1 MPMIY
6 VTDRFDRWFRSL
18 RDAKAKACIQARI
31 DRIEDGHLGDHK
43 SVGNKIYEAR
53 IHYGPGYRLYFALQ
67 GLDFVLLLVGGNKS
81 TQLKD
86 IEQAKIEL
94 GRLRD
99 SI

>member
-1 MPMIY
+1 MIY
-6 VTDRFDRWFRSL
+6 VTDRFDRWFRNL
-18 RDAKAKACIQARI
+18 RDVKAKACVQARI
-31 DRIEDGHLGDHK
+31 DRIEDGQLGDYK